1 MTFFAKNDHIFRRDV
16 RMRAV
21 DVMNYEQIS
30 VCSAMSVSR
39 QIDPA
44 AITAITTDTTYTAQY
59 KENEAGTTY
68 TITWKDHDGLR
79 GYTDWLNA

>member
-44 AITAITTDTTYTAQY
+44 AITAIT
-59 KENEAGTTY
+59 
-68 TITWKDHDGLR
+68 
-79 GYTDWLNA
+79 